1 MKGGER
7 MKTALFNLFIAV
19 ILCVVSV
26 IIIHYYYNEA
36 HGIWDEII
44 TLIASWETFAII
56 VMWKPKKQ
64 KRTGKN
70 G

>member
-1 MKGGER
+1 
-7 MKTALFNLFIAV
+7 MKTALINLLIAV
-19 ILCVVSV
+19 TLCVISV
-26 IIIHYYYNEA
+26 IIMHYYYNEA
-36 HGIWDEII
+36 QGIWDELI

-56 VMWKPKKQ
+56 VMWKPRKH

>member
-1 MKGGER
+1 

-19 ILCVVSV
+19 ILCVISV
-26 IIIHYYYNEA
+26 IIMHYYYNEA

>member
-1 MKGGER
+1 
-7 MKTALFNLFIAV
+7 MKTALINLFVAIV
-19 ILCVVSV
+19 LCTISV
-26 IIIHYYYNEA
+26 IIMHYYYNEA
-36 HGIWDEII
+36 HGIWDELM

-56 VMWKPKKQ
+56 VMWKPRKQ

>member
-1 MKGGER
+1 MI
-7 MKTALFNLFIAV
+7 KTALINLFIAV
-19 ILCVVSV
+19 TLCVVSV
-26 IIIHYYYNEA
+26 IIMHYYYNEA
-36 HGIWDEII
+36 RGIWDELI

-56 VMWKPKKQ
+56 VMWKPRKR